1 MNTKAKRHYWIDVLM
16 GLLALVL
23 SLSSILLW
31 VVLPQ
36 GFFAARLL
44 WIQIHK
50 WVGLALGILVLVHLA
65 LHWRWLLRMTRSQW
79 RRLLSRAPETR

>member
-1 MNTKAKRHYWIDVLM
+1 MNAKARRHYWIDVVM

-23 SLSSILLW
+23 ALSAFLLW

-44 WIQIHK
+44 WLEIHK
-50 WVGLALGILVLVHLA
+50 WVGLALGISAVVHLA
-65 LHWRWLLRMTRSQW
+65 LHWRWLIRMTRTQW
-79 RRLLSRAPETR
+79 RHLLGRPREKS